1 MFAAIKNWLA
11 NLHKL
16 PDSQMAEFR
25 SEGLILIHEWIKTKL
40 TYLNFK
46 APGKRFGYKS
56 VWFKSFLVVTK
67 TRIWATAFGKL
78 AINVPFTDERIRSMK
93 FSVED
98 GERLVVSFDASL
110 FQPTWSGIL
119 EYRFT
124 IPDAQ
129 NCLDVI
135 NLEIAAHG

>member
-1 MFAAIKNWLA
+1 MFTAIKKWLA

-16 PDSQMAEFR
+16 PESQMDEFR
-25 SEGLILIHEWIKTKL
+25 SEGLIRIDEWIKGKL

-56 VWFKSFLVVTK
+56 VWFKSFLVITK
-67 TRIWATAFGKL
+67 TRVWATAFGKL
-78 AINVPFTDERIRSMK
+78 AINVPYTDERIRSMK

-98 GERLVVSFDASL
+98 GDRLLVSFDASL
-110 FQPTWSGIL
+110 FQPTWSGTL

-129 NCLDVI
+129 KCVDAI
-135 NLEIAAHG
+135 FSEIAAHG